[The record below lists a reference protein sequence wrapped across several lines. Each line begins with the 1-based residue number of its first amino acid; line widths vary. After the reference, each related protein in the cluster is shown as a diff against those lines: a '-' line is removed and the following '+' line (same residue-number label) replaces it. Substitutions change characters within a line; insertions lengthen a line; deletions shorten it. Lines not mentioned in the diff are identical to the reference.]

1 MKMRNV
7 YLKNTII
14 AIYNEK
20 EKCLLEKYNNCNLQ
34 CLLEKYN
41 NCNLQC
47 LLEKYNN
54 CNLQYLL

>member
-7 YLKNTII
+7 YQKNTII

-34 CLLEKYN
+34 RKGKMFIRKI
-41 NCNLQC
+41 Q
-47 LLEKYNN
+47 
-54 CNLQYLL
+54 